1 MKKMSV
7 LYSPIFVILTFV
19 FMTTVI
25 LPKYVSDSL
34 ASSSAN
40 ETNGS
45 VSRNMNIPRLK
56 IVVSF
61 YPLLDFTKEIGGNR
75 VEVSSLIPI
84 GIEPHDFDPTI
95 RQIQNAE
102 TADLLI
108 YNGAGLEKWI
118 DKINMKSKIDASQ
131 NLSLLNSNDGGK
143 NNVYDPHVWL
153 DPILAKGQVQNIRNA
168 LIRADPVNTKYYSEN
183 ANKLIE
189 KLDKLDRDIRSDLLD
204 CKKHDFISFHN
215 SFSYFAKRY
224 GLNQYNVYGLSP
236 EGEILPQRLQ
246 QIIQLA
252 RDKNLNVIY
261 SENLIDP
268 RFANFLAQ
276 EIPNGKVLVLSP
288 IEGINQLEQN
298 NGIDYIDKVYENIKN
313 LQIGLECPLN

>member
-1 MKKMSV
+1 MKKMPV

-25 LPKYVSDSL
+25 LPKFVSDSL
-34 ASSSAN
+34 ASSAN
-40 ETNGS
+40 ETTGLIS
-45 VSRNMNIPRLK
+45 TNMNIPRLK

-131 NLSLLNSNDGGK
+131 NLSLLNSNDAGT

-168 LIRADPVNTKYYSEN
+168 LIRADPMNTKYYSEN

-189 KLDKLDRDIRSDLLD
+189 KLDKLDRDIRSDLSD

-252 RDKNLNVIY
+252 RDKDLNVIY

-268 RFANFLAQ
+268 RFANLLAQ

-288 IEGINQLEQN
+288 IEGINRLEQN
-298 NGIDYIDKVYENIKN
+298 NGIDYIDKMYENIKN
-313 LQIGLECPLN
+313 LQVGLECPLN